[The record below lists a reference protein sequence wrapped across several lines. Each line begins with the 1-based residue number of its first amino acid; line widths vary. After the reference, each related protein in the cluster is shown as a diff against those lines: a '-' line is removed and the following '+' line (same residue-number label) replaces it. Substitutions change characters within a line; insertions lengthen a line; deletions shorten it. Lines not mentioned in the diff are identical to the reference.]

1 MRDVSDRQVRGGAL
15 AGCPSANPEET
26 LLVASVGVA
35 TDTIAKASRC
45 SWTIEGAERFP
56 PTCVQIRWSCA
67 VGHSAGSCSLSK
79 TGPLANSERSRAG
92 IARLTASMSSE
103 IPTEAHFRARPTV
116 LFIPYAKCAVG
127 RVSNEVSGHGS
138 VYGPIAPTG
147 ITATPSGRRYP

>member
-79 TGPLANSERSRAG
+79 TRPVGQLRTLQCGDRQAHCEHEQRDPQRSALPSQAN
-92 IARLTASMSSE
+92 RLVHSL
-103 IPTEAHFRARPTV
+103 R
-116 LFIPYAKCAVG
+116 
-127 RVSNEVSGHGS
+127 
-138 VYGPIAPTG
+138 
-147 ITATPSGRRYP
+147 